1 MTKIIVLDEMVPQI
15 EKTAFDVF
23 SHADFSLLQP
33 YLDTIR
39 EHAKKV
45 DRSIDTPAQ
54 RKALASEAYKFAQL
68 KTRLEKVG
76 ADESKRVKEI
86 PRQIDANRKIL
97 KEGIE
102 QVQMWVREPLTKWE
116 VEEKERV
123 DKIQDKIK
131 WFNEVA
137 GECHH
142 YEIHEVESYLEK
154 ASEHNTDLDL
164 RDLAGQFNDA
174 QSNCVRILTV
184 TLEQKQQA
192 EAERQELE
200 RLRAQA
206 AENERLAQVEKAKQ
220 EAAEQARLQAERE
233 AEQKLEA
240 ERLRIREMELQ
251 AQRDKEAQEQALR
264 DAEAARLQAVEDAR
278 LQAENAEK
286 ERKLALERAEQERL
300 QAIEDERKRIES
312 ERLAQEE
319 AARQREADKKHKA
332 KINNEALADIMAAD
346 ASITN
351 EQAKA
356 VVKMIA
362 LGNVRNVKI
371 YY

>member
-1 MTKIIVLDEMVPQI
+1 MNSVIILDGIVP
-15 EKTAFDVF
+15 EVERTAFDVF
-23 SHADFSLLQP
+23 SHSDFSLLEP
-33 YLDTIR
+33 YIKQVR
-39 EHAKKV
+39 EYAKTV
-45 DRSIDTPAQ
+45 DRSIDTPQQ
-54 RKALASEAYKFAQL
+54 RKQLASEAYKIAKL
-68 KTRLEKVG
+68 KTAIEKIG

-86 PRQIDANRKIL
+86 PKAIDANRRLL
-97 KEGIE
+97 KESLE

-116 VEEKERV
+116 EEEKERV

-142 YEIHEVESYLEK
+142 YEIHEVESYLAK
-154 ASEHNTDLDL
+154 AAEHNQELDL
-164 RDLAGQFNDA
+164 RDLADQFNEA
-174 QSNCVRILTV
+174 QSSCIQVLTA
-184 TLEQKQQA
+184 TLEQKQKA

-206 AENERLAQVEKAKQ
+206 AENERLAQVEKTKQ

-278 LQAENAEK
+278 LQAESAEK
-286 ERKLALERAEQERL
+286 ARKLALEKAEQDRLAAIEAERQRVEAEQLKVEAEAKARAE
-300 QAIEDERKRIES
+300 D
-312 ERLAQEE
+312 LAHR
-319 AARQREADKKHKA
+319 AT
-332 KINNEALADIMAAD
+332 INNKVVADLVANADISED
-346 ASITN
+346 
-351 EQAKA
+351 QAKSIVIA
-356 VVKMIA
+356 VAKGLI
-362 LGNVRNVKI
+362 GNVIIN
-371 YY
+371 Y